1 MIESLAECYGIC
13 DEGLLYRLMKL
24 MTMNGGCVVEWRFM
38 AKRWIFDGKDW
49 RLAWFSVFGRV
60 YGEILTE

>member
-24 MTMNGGCVVEWRFM
+24 MTMNGGCVVE
-38 AKRWIFDGKDW
+38 
-49 RLAWFSVFGRV
+49 
-60 YGEILTE
+60 